1 MSALTEKIGSLMADL
16 WEARQEISQL
26 RGENELLRGKTDNT
40 KRLRPVDVRQ
50 IRFLASHG
58 GMTQRELADYYQVST
73 ATVSRTVRRIYH
85 GDIA

>member
-16 WEARQEISQL
+16 WEARLEVRQL
-26 RGENELLRGKTDNT
+26 RDENELLRGMTDNR
-40 KRLRPVDVRQ
+40 KRLRPVDVKQ
-50 IRFLASHG
+50 IRFLYQHG
-58 GMTQRELADYYQVST
+58 GMSQRDLADFYQVST